1 MKTLAVVCLLLVQ
14 TAALC
19 AQQGM
24 PEVTTQVPDDLTT
37 ISKEYPAW
45 LLRNWGRSA
54 REDRR
59 ISDAFLLLNRSLE
72 KDPNNP
78 ETLTELA
85 LTYFASNDVRQATFN
100 LERALNN
107 RARLSSK
114 DLEFSILYELSDIYR
129 NGNEYVLD
137 YERILRDIVAQDPA
151 FSGSDEFSENLKKGI
166 IDTLNEGTHRGYNSS
181 LDHVVTLY
189 RLEDSFSLK
198 AHVELGV
205 FYVHSGRYMEAQEHL
220 IFAVLKMYTRLIS
233 QIRENDPVYAFEG
246 SRGFFQRV
254 ARRPSYLEY
263 LQESGFDQAL
273 YYLGSASYGSNTGRS
288 GVYRGIW
295 NTVQQLPFDTVYKAR
310 ASRQLKNP
318 ALEDILYGSRQY
330 QNEVNNRN

>member
-1 MKTLAVVCLLLVQ
+1 MKIPAAVCLLLLQ
-14 TAALC
+14 ALTIF

-24 PEVTTQVPDDLTT
+24 VSTQVPDDLTT
-37 ISKEYPAW
+37 ISREYPAW

-85 LTYFASNDVRQATFN
+85 LTYFASNDVQQATFN
-100 LERALNN
+100 LEQALEN
-107 RARLSSK
+107 RVRLSSK
-114 DLEFSILYELSDIYR
+114 DLEYSILYELADIYR
-129 NGNEYVLD
+129 NGNEYVRD
-137 YERILRDIVAQDPA
+137 YERILLDIVAQDPA
-151 FSGSDEFSENLKKGI
+151 FAGSDEFSTNLKESI
-166 IDTLNEGTHRGYNSS
+166 IDTLNEGTHRGYDSS

-205 FYVHSGRYMEAQEHL
+205 FYVHSGRYRDAQEHL
-220 IFAVLKMYTRLIS
+220 IFAVLKMYSRLIS
-233 QIRENDPVYAFEG
+233 QIRENDPLYAFED
-246 SRGFFQRV
+246 SAGFFQRV
-254 ARRPSYLEY
+254 SRRPSYLTY
-263 LQESGFDQAL
+263 LQESRFAQAL
-273 YYLGSASYGSNTGRS
+273 YYLGSASYGSNTARS

-295 NTVQQLPFDTVYKAR
+295 NTVSLLPFDTPFKAR
-310 ASRQLKNP
+310 AQRQLTSP
-318 ALEDILYGSRQY
+318 ILEDILYGSRQY
-330 QNEVNNRN
+330 QNEVNSRN